1 MKIYQSVFGSLVES
15 SIEVSNIMKQFQQLL
30 YDFITTF
37 YVEDFFVVNGSK
49 KLFLKLQFFSKMIQ
63 NFKFHI
69 FLLPRLRNSFN
80 KPNNKGYMKLGFP
93 KK

>member
-1 MKIYQSVFGSLVES
+1 MKIYQSIFGSLVES

-49 KLFLKLQFFSKMIQ
+49 KLFLKLQIFSKMIEFQ
-63 NFKFHI
+63 NSIQDWVSAARYYKQERTWDYVWCVSI
-69 FLLPRLRNSFN
+69 N
-80 KPNNKGYMKLGFP
+80 
-93 KK
+93 